1 MEQIAFTMQ
10 LRPGCAE
17 QYRARHDAL
26 WPELAT
32 LLRQAGI
39 RDYSIFLDADSGKL
53 FAVLR
58 RTPDHGMDDLPL
70 HPLMQRWW
78 TSMSDLMETSR
89 NRQPVTQSLQPM
101 FHLP

>member
-10 LRPGCAE
+10 LRADCADE
-17 QYRARHDAL
+17 YRRRHDAL

-32 LLRQAGI
+32 LLHDAGI
-39 RDYSIFLDADSGKL
+39 RDYSIFLDAGSGKL

-58 RTPDHGMDDLPL
+58 RASTHGMDALPD
-70 HPLMQRWW
+70 HPVMQRWW
-78 TSMSDLMETSR
+78 VHMADLMETDVQHRPLS
-89 NRQPVTQSLQPM
+89 QALLPM

>member
-10 LRPGCAE
+10 LRAGCAE
-17 QYRARHDAL
+17 RYRARHDAL

-39 RDYSIFLDADSGKL
+39 RDYSIFLDPDSGKL

-58 RTPDHGMDDLPL
+58 RTSDHGMDQLPL

-78 TSMSDLMETSR
+78 TSMADLMETSR
-89 NRQPVTQSLQPM
+89 NYQPVTQALIPM

>member
-10 LRPGCAE
+10 LRAGCAE

-26 WPELAT
+26 WPELAA

-39 RDYSIFLDADSGKL
+39 RDYSIFLDPDSGKL

-58 RTPDHGMDDLPL
+58 RTSDHGMDQLQL
-70 HPLMQRWW
+70 NPLMQRWW
-78 TSMSDLMETSR
+78 TSMADLMETTR
-89 NRQPVTQSLQPM
+89 NYQPVTQTLIPM